1 MLMRKRTLVSV
12 AAAMVLI
19 ASVATTAMA
28 ADVDNGGFEDG
39 SYTGNPATFQ
49 PFLAGATNI
58 TSWTIGG
65 NGIDWIWGLW
75 EPQAGTKSVDLSR
88 AAAGSVSQSVD
99 TVPGRTYLVLFW
111 LAGNPD
117 GPPTVKTLDVS
128 AGSTSK
134 SYAFDTAGQS
144 RADMGWVRKNLA
156 FKATD
161 TSTML
166 TFLSTINTFFGPA
179 LDSVSVTKMSPRAPL
194 CKKGGWRDLTDND
207 DRPFKN
213 QGDCVSYFA
222 SGLRNK
228 ASG

>member
-1 MLMRKRTLVSV
+1 MLMRRRTLSSV
-12 AAAMVLI
+12 VVAVVLAAT
-19 ASVATTAMA
+19 VAGTTMA

-39 SYTGNPATFQ
+39 TYTGNPATFQ
-49 PFLAGATNI
+49 PLLAGATNVA
-58 TSWTIGG
+58 SWTIGG

-117 GPPTVKTLDVS
+117 GGPTVKTLDVT
-128 AGSTSK
+128 AGSTAK
-134 SYAFDTAGQS
+134 SYSFDTTGHG
-144 RADMGWVRKNLA
+144 RTDMGWVRKSLA
-156 FKATD
+156 FKATAP
-161 TSTML
+161 STTL
-166 TFLSTINTFFGPA
+166 TFGSTVNTFFGPA

-194 CKKGGWRDLTDND
+194 CKRGGWRELTDND
-207 DRPFKN
+207 DRPFRN